1 MGIFDIFKSE
11 KKEIGTM
18 NCLATAGKWDTGYKQ
33 DTKGLVKF
41 IKKKIK
47 DGTLKKELDYK
58 FVDTKVNET
67 INQVK
72 TPQGIFYIARNL
84 INHKDIDIVKAFKIT
99 KDELIIFNVCN
110 NQNYWSKK
118 IDYDGEIRTLT
129 FQFIELDKDEYKL
142 LKPFEKKIMKKSE
155 KLIDT
160 YLDLREVIFNGLFA
174 TKKRKEYP
182 INRFM
187 TFVGFEE
194 V

>member
-1 MGIFDIFKSE
+1 MGFFDIFKTE

-18 NCLATAGKWDTGYKQ
+18 NCLATAGRWDTGYKT

-41 IKKKIK
+41 IKKNLK

-58 FVDTKVNET
+58 FVDKKVNET
-67 INQVK
+67 INEVK

-84 INHKDIDIVKAFKIT
+84 INHKDFDVVKAFKIT
-99 KDELIIFNVCN
+99 KNELIIFNVCN
-110 NQNYWSKK
+110 DQNYWAKK
-118 IDYDGEIRTLT
+118 IDYDGEIRSLT
-129 FQFIELDKDEYKL
+129 FQFIDLDIDEYNL

-155 KLIDT
+155 KLINT
-160 YLDLREVIFNGLFA
+160 YLDLRTVIFTGLLD
-174 TKKRKEYP
+174 TKKRKKYP

-194 V
+194 

>member
-1 MGIFDIFKSE
+1 MGFFDIFKTE

-18 NCLATAGKWDTGYKQ
+18 NCLATAGRWDTGYKT

-41 IKKKIK
+41 IKKNLK

-58 FVDTKVNET
+58 FVDKKVNET
-67 INQVK
+67 INEVK

-84 INHKDIDIVKAFKIT
+84 INHKDFDVVKAFKIT
-99 KDELIIFNVCN
+99 KNELIIFNVCN
-110 NQNYWSKK
+110 DQNYWAKK
-118 IDYDGEIRTLT
+118 IDYDGEIRSLT
-129 FQFIELDKDEYKL
+129 FQFVDLDIDEYNL

-155 KLIDT
+155 KLINT
-160 YLDLREVIFNGLFA
+160 YLDLRTVIFTGLLD
-174 TKKRKEYP
+174 TKKRKKYP

-194 V
+194 

>member
-47 DGTLKKELDYK
+47 DGTLKRELDYK

-84 INHKDIDIVKAFKIT
+84 INHKDIDVVKAFKIT

-129 FQFIELDKDEYKL
+129 FQFIELDENEYKL

>member
-1 MGIFDIFKSE
+1 MGIFDIFKGE
-11 KKEIGTM
+11 KKEMGTM
-18 NCLATAGKWDTGYKQ
+18 NCLATAGRWDTGYKT

-41 IKKKIK
+41 IKKNLK
-47 DGTLKKELDYK
+47 DGTLKKELDFK
-58 FVDTKVNET
+58 FVDEKVNET

-84 INHKDIDIVKAFKIT
+84 INHKDIDVVRAFKIT
-99 KDELIIFNVCN
+99 KDELIIFNVYN
-110 NQNYWSKK
+110 NQNYWTKK

-129 FQFIELDKDEYKL
+129 FQFIELDENEYKL

-174 TKKRKEYP
+174 TEKRKEYP

-187 TFVGFEE
+187 TFVAFEE
-194 V
+194 L

>member
-1 MGIFDIFKSE
+1 MGIFDIFKGE
-11 KKEIGTM
+11 KKQIGTM
-18 NCLATAGKWDTGYKQ
+18 NCLATAGRWDTGYKT
-33 DTKGLVKF
+33 DTRGLVKF
-41 IKKKIK
+41 IKKNLK

-58 FVDTKVNET
+58 FVDKKVNET

-84 INHKDIDIVKAFKIT
+84 INHKDIDVVKAFKIT
-99 KDELIIFNVCN
+99 KEELIIFNVCN
-110 NQNYWSKK
+110 NQNYWAKK

-155 KLIDT
+155 NLIDT
-160 YLDLREVIFNGLFA
+160 YLDLREVILNGLFA
-174 TKKRKEYP
+174 TKKRKAYP

-187 TFVGFEE
+187 TFIGFEE
-194 V
+194 

>member
-1 MGIFDIFKSE
+1 MGFFDIFKTE

-18 NCLATAGKWDTGYKQ
+18 NCLATAGRWDTGYKT

-41 IKKKIK
+41 IKKNLK

-58 FVDTKVNET
+58 FVDKKVNET
-67 INQVK
+67 INEVK

-84 INHKDIDIVKAFKIT
+84 INHKDFDVVKAFKIT
-99 KDELIIFNVCN
+99 KNELIIFNVCN
-110 NQNYWSKK
+110 DQNYWAKK
-118 IDYDGEIRTLT
+118 IDYDGEIRSLT
-129 FQFIELDKDEYKL
+129 FQFIDLDIDEYNL

-160 YLDLREVIFNGLFA
+160 YLDLRTVIFTGLLA
-174 TKKRKEYP
+174 TKKRKKYP

-194 V
+194 